1 MGDLH
6 VIKVQIWMHL
16 EFGYTRKWKSSTRE
30 QIENLHKQKSS
41 MHLTHTEILLQGL
54 RNLQIFSYENLA
66 CLAHEILDAFKL
78 IKPARRTNEQIDC
91 YL

>member
-30 QIENLHKQKSS
+30 QIENLHKQ
-41 MHLTHTEILLQGL
+41 TEIFYALKRILK
-54 RNLQIFSYENLA
+54 SY
-66 CLAHEILDAFKL
+66 CKD
-78 IKPARRTNEQIDC
+78 
-91 YL
+91 